1 MKKFIKLLTLTF
13 MFVAVSVTAFAHS
26 DRETI
31 AEGADLSSVHR
42 IALAW
47 PLYVKAEETDLSD
60 REIIDTVFAAS
71 KVARTYV
78 ISYDDAARNIK
89 DSDRVDISVLDNK
102 KAAAEFKKYIKKH
115 ADAYVILTIANN
127 SRLTLFFDVYQA
139 GTDNLLYTYQIEAN
153 RSDKSTKPTYNTLSE
168 QFYKHFERAANEQ
181 QKKNSKKK

>member
-1 MKKFIKLLTLTF
+1 MTKFLKLLVLTF
-13 MFVAVSVTAFAHS
+13 MFAAFSAVAFAHS

-42 IALAW
+42 IALGW
-47 PLYVKAEETDLSD
+47 PLYIKAEETDLSD
-60 REIIDTVFAAS
+60 REVIETVFGAS

-78 ISYDDAARNIK
+78 ISYDDAVKNIK
-89 DSDRVDISVLDNK
+89 SSNKVDISVLDKK
-102 KAAAEFKKYIKKH
+102 KAAAEFKKYIKNH
-115 ADAYVILTIANN
+115 ADAYVILTVANN

-181 QKKNSKKK
+181 QKKNAKKK